1 MIQHSPAHHIHICW
15 WLTTVSCPS
24 TEDVLE
30 LASTGSGKL
39 IAHIS
44 AHFRI
49 QRCLFGRLKL
59 TMVEVFTPQN
69 QQALQ
74 IRAFF
79 TLLPT
84 VKTFICNI
92 PLVLVL
98 VARPPKNRTWPH
110 SGKASGQTWHLGDS
124 SSYPCSAHVLTNFV
138 QVISAP

>member
-1 MIQHSPAHHIHICW
+1 MMIQHSPAHHIHICR

-24 TEDVLE
+24 IEDVLE

-44 AHFRI
+44 AHFCI

-59 TMVEVFTPQN
+59 AMVGVFTPQN

-79 TLLPT
+79 TLPPT
-84 VKTFICNI
+84 VKLLSAT

-98 VARPPKNRTWPH
+98 VARPLKNRTWPH
-110 SGKASGQTWHLGDS
+110 SRKASGQTWHLADS
-124 SSYPCSAHVLTNFV
+124 SSYPCTAHVLTNFV